1 MTGNPGDAG
10 YDPNTQGVP
19 VNIVAGGSGGG
30 SGGAVSLLST
40 DPGLVALAMA
50 LAGVTPHT
58 LADLYTLQSSTGIK
72 VATLPTITGTVA
84 VTNID
89 TSINTLFT
97 STGIKVTTL
106 PDAANAVLTAV
117 KDQTGTYTHWI
128 GVKSEVLQAIE
139 DQRVH
144 YIATAPAVTSA
155 TLQSAQTSTGVG
167 TAFTVTGMKMV
178 AIQVTSTVVGT
189 ITYDFE
195 VSVDGA
201 NFMTG
206 IDAVDMLG
214 ADNLGSIT
222 QTGAGTWI
230 YQIMCA
236 GITKIQCNIT
246 ANAATGG
253 TSVTVTGQAVA

>member
-1 MTGNPGDAG
+1 MTDPQIVGNSPNQKSLYDVWYAVSNLTLPAPSGDQAIINSATG
-10 YDPNTQGVP
+10 GKTVIN
-19 VNIVAGGSGGG
+19 VAGGGKTFSDVVT
-30 SGGAVSLLST
+30 AIA
-40 DPGLVALAMA
+40 GL
-50 LAGVTPHT
+50 
-58 LADLYTLQSSTGIK
+58 
-72 VATLPTITGTVA
+72 
-84 VTNID
+84 
-89 TSINTLFT
+89 
-97 STGIKVTTL
+97 
-106 PDAANAVLTAV
+106 
-117 KDQTGTYTHWI
+117 
-128 GVKSEVLQAIE
+128 
-139 DQRVH
+139 
-144 YIATAPAVTSA
+144 ATAPAVTSA

-195 VSVDGA
+195 ASVDGA

>member
-1 MTGNPGDAG
+1 MTLGTTGLDE
-10 YDPNTQGVP
+10 TQT
-19 VNIVAGGSGGG
+19 VN
-30 SGGAVSLLST
+30 AVLTGESITIDLGEVQLKST
-40 DPGLVALAMA
+40 DPGLVALGTAV
-50 LAGVTPHT
+50 AGLTTPKSQ
-58 LADLYTLQSSTGIK
+58 LDLYNLLKGNSPETGITIAALPN
-72 VATLPTITGTVA
+72 VTLNSYA
-84 VTNID
+84 
-89 TSINTLFT
+89 FT
-97 STGIKVTTL
+97 
-106 PDAANAVLTAV
+106 NAVLTAV
-117 KDQTGTYTHWI
+117 EDQITHYL
-128 GVKSEVLQAIE
+128 GVKDVILNAVE

-144 YIATAPAVTSA
+144 YIATASAVTSA

-167 TAFTVTGMKMV
+167 TAFTVTGQKMV

-195 VSVDGA
+195 VSIDGT
-201 NFMTG
+201 NFQTG